1 LHALTARIKKMA
13 DNKEFIIQIK
23 GMQIGKHHYDFPIE
37 GSFFKE
43 FDNSLI
49 LDANLD
55 AEVELEKG
63 SGWINVTCSITGDVT
78 VECDRCL
85 EDLVIPMDFEC
96 TMAVKFAKSV
106 ENSDNDEFIIMDPT
120 DGELDLTQFL
130 YDYVCINLPLQKVH
144 NEGECNPEMIAKLK
158 NVSSG
163 VQAKVVEDNS
173 NSPFSALKQMLE
185 KIESKK

>member
-1 LHALTARIKKMA
+1 
-13 DNKEFIIQIK
+13 
-23 GMQIGKHHYDFPIE
+23 
-37 GSFFKE
+37 
-43 FDNSLI
+43 
-49 LDANLD
+49 
-55 AEVELEKG
+55 
-63 SGWINVTCSITGDVT
+63 
-78 VECDRCL
+78 
-85 EDLVIPMDFEC
+85 
-96 TMAVKFAKSV
+96 
-106 ENSDNDEFIIMDPT
+106 MDPT

-185 KIESKK
+185 KKESKK